1 MPDVFFYEAFAEEAE
16 QLKRGLDGSF
26 TAEFAWETIQERGDK
41 MPSAR
46 IVSIRTQSEI
56 PADWAGRVDAILAR
70 ATGYDH
76 LVAWRR
82 ATRAN
87 VPCGY
92 LPLYAARAVAE
103 HALMTWLA
111 LGRRLKRQQRQFED
125 FRRDGLTGSEFA
137 GKRLLVVGVGNIG
150 HEVVR
155 IGRGLGMVVE
165 SADIVHRH
173 DDVDYVDA
181 EKALPEADVI
191 VCAMNLTPEN
201 ENYFDYARLQKAR
214 PGAIFVNIAR
224 GEQSPASDMLRLLE
238 EGRLGGVGL
247 DVFRD
252 EPALG
257 VALRAAKRNLSAE
270 GEAVMALAE
279 RDDAILTPHNAFN
292 TREAVARKA
301 GQSIEQI
308 AHFLTHGRFKW
319 PVP

>member
-16 QLKRGLDGSF
+16 QLKRRLAGSF
-26 TAEFAWETIQERGDK
+26 TAEFAWETIQERGDET
-41 MPSAR
+41 PPAR
-46 IVSIRTQSEI
+46 IVSIRTQSDI

-76 LVAWRR
+76 LVAWRH
-82 ATRAN
+82 ATGAD

-103 HALMTWLA
+103 HALMMWLA
-111 LGRRLKRQQRQFED
+111 LGRRLKRQERQFAN
-125 FRRDGLTGSEFA
+125 FARDGLTGSEFA

-150 HEVVR
+150 HEIVR
-155 IGRGLGMVVE
+155 IGRGLGMMVE
-165 SADIVHRH
+165 GADIVHRH

-181 EKALPEADVI
+181 DKALPEADVI
-191 VCAMNLTPEN
+191 VCAMNLTTEN
-201 ENYFDYARLQKAR
+201 ENYFDHARLKEVR

-224 GEQSPASDMLRLLE
+224 GELSPAGDLLRLLQ

-252 EPALG
+252 EPTLG
-257 VALRAAKRNLSAE
+257 AALRAGKRRLSAE
-270 GEAVMALAE
+270 GQAALTLAE

-292 TREAVARKA
+292 TREAVERKA
-301 GQSIEQI
+301 AQSIEQI

-319 PVP
+319 PAP